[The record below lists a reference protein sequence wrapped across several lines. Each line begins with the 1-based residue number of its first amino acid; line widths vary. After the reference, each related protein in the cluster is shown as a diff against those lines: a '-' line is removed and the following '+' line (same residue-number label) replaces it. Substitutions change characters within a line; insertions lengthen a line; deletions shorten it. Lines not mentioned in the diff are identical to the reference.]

1 MVMSAGEMRLRWV
14 FVNEMVMGWWLL
26 DYESLNIIFLNEL
39 SDSRARENHY
49 HASPA
54 YDSDDHYCE
63 KNNDRFCEW
72 DVIITRKW
80 DSGDHSCEWGCDDH
94 SHVW

>member
-1 MVMSAGEMRLRWV
+1 
-14 FVNEMVMGWWLL
+14 MGWWLL
-26 DYESLNIIFLNEL
+26 DYKSLNIIFLNEL

-63 KNNDRFCEW
+63 KNNDQFCEW
-72 DVIITRKW
+72 DVMITLVNEIVEITLVNE
-80 DSGDHSCEWGCDDH
+80 GGDDH